1 MTDAHLG
8 HVHLKVT
15 DLDRAV
21 DLYTEL
27 LDLAV
32 TERYANFAFLSFG
45 DHHHDLALQAH
56 KGASSPPPGST
67 GLYHVAFEL
76 DSLGTLGDA
85 YEWLTDREITVSPV
99 DHGISKAL
107 YFDDPDGNGVELY
120 VDTREASDER
130 WDGENSRFDP
140 ARI

>member
-1 MTDAHLG
+1 MSDAHLG

-21 DLYTEL
+21 EFYTEL
-27 LDLAV
+27 LDLDV
-32 TERYANFAFLSFG
+32 TERHANYAFLSFG

-56 KGASSPPPGST
+56 EGAASPPLQST
-67 GLYHVAFEL
+67 GLYHIAFEL
-76 DSLGTLGDA
+76 DSLGALGDA
-85 YEWLTDREITVSPV
+85 DEWLTEREISVSPV

-120 VDTREASDER
+120 VDTREADDER
-130 WDGENSRFDP
+130 WNGENSRFDP
-140 ARI
+140 AKI